1 MILVCSCSVVLL
13 LVLDHVVAVTQ
24 LNRGLSTSSPHKS
37 PARQQAE
44 QLVAQMTF
52 GEKVSL
58 LHGTA
63 GPYAGQT
70 AAIPR
75 LGIPPITMQ
84 DGPQGVA
91 DGAFGATEFPGTLT
105 VAASF
110 DPASA
115 KAFGAAMGKEQRD
128 KGTVVLLGPMVNLA
142 RVPLGGR
149 NFESTGEDPVLAS
162 RIGAAIIQGIQS
174 AGIAACIKHMVFNN
188 QELNRTL
195 TAAIVDERAAHELY
209 YKPFRAAVDVGVL
222 TAMCSYN
229 RIGLN
234 GTLKYACEHPET
246 LAELKRAPFEG
257 LLMSDWGA
265 THSAGPALLAGLD
278 QEMPFGLFFN
288 TFLLNNPSLADR
300 IDDAAARALTVLI
313 SLNMLKQPLT
323 GNLRVDA
330 RSAAHDTLSRNLA
343 EDGTVLLKNANG
355 ILPTSFESASHIAVI
370 GDDCHKTAAK
380 HSSGGGSGH
389 VCCNNV
395 TTPLQGIVAR
405 AQRANVVYLDSSTP
419 LPQIQAAARMADVTM
434 VCVVA
439 WSGEGT
445 DRTSTRLS
453 PADELMIQA
462 VGNATTE
469 SVVVLHSTGSV
480 DTSPWI
486 DSISSLVAAFMPG
499 RADGEALARFVFN
512 DISVGGGRLPVTFAS
527 QLPFND
533 TPRQYPGVNNVAE
546 YSEGLF
552 IGYRWFNQYAPKA
565 VQFPFGFGLSY
576 TSFGYSQFS
585 VSKIAPDTLLIAFIV
600 TNRGIYLP
608 GDDVP
613 QVYVKYPAGL
623 GEPEWQLLTFE
634 RMRGMRAVEQ
644 RWFNHT
650 VTVSSQINVYNVATQ
665 QFETPAGSYCF
676 QASMSAADRS
686 SCPAQCIQLP

>member
-1 MILVCSCSVVLL
+1 
-13 LVLDHVVAVTQ
+13 
-24 LNRGLSTSSPHKS
+24 
-37 PARQQAE
+37 
-44 QLVAQMTF
+44 MTF
-52 GEKVSL
+52 AEKVSL

-91 DGAFGATEFPGTLT
+91 DGAFGATEFPGALT
-105 VAASF
+105 IAASF

-115 KAFGAAMGKEQRD
+115 KAFGAGMAEEQRA

-162 RIGAAIIQGIQS
+162 RIGAAIVQGIQS

-195 TAAIVDERAAHELY
+195 TTAVVDERAAHELY

-229 RIGLN
+229 RISLN

-288 TFLLNNPSLADR
+288 SFLLNNPPLAAR

-313 SLNMLKQPLT
+313 SLNMLQQPLT

-330 RSAAHDTLSRNLA
+330 RSAAHDTLSRTLA
-343 EDGTVLLKNANG
+343 EDGTVLLKNANNV
-355 ILPTSFESASHIAVI
+355 LPSKIQSAMRIAVI
-370 GDDCHKTAAK
+370 GDDCDKTAAK

-395 TTPLQGIVAR
+395 TTPFQGIVAR
-405 AQRANVVYLDSSTP
+405 APNANVIYLDSSTP
-419 LPQIQAAARMADVTM
+419 LAKMQLAAQMADVTV
-434 VCVVA
+434 VCAVA

-445 DRTSTRLS
+445 DRTTTRLA

-462 VGNATTE
+462 IGNATTA
-469 SVVVLHSTGSV
+469 SVVVLHSTGTV
-480 DTSPWI
+480 DTSPWV
-486 DSISSLVAAFMPG
+486 DSVSALVAGFMPG
-499 RADGEALARFVFN
+499 RADGEALARVLFN

-527 QLPFND
+527 RLPFND
-533 TPRQYPGVNNVAE
+533 TRQYPGINNVAE
-546 YSEGLF
+546 YTEGLF
-552 IGYRWFNQYAPKA
+552 IGYRWFGRYAPQA

-576 TSFGYSQFS
+576 SSFGYSQFS
-585 VSKIAPDTLLIAFIV
+585 VSKAGPDTLLVSFLV
-600 TNRGIYLP
+600 TNRGASLIA
-608 GDDVP
+608 DDVP
-613 QVYVKYPAGL
+613 QVYLNYPAGL
-623 GEPEWQLLTFE
+623 GEPEWQLLSFE
-634 RMRGMRAVEQ
+634 RMRGVHPAES

-650 VTVSSQINVYNVATQ
+650 VTVSSQINIYNVAKQ
-665 QFETPAGSYCF
+665 QFETPSGSYCF
-676 QASMSAADRS
+676 QASTSATDRS
-686 SCPAQCIQLP
+686 SIPAQCIQLP